1 MKNASDNPEELRNKI
16 LGLGDTSIHKSH
28 YPSLRQRLVELERFR
43 SLVDLSSDLLFVVEN
58 PSGRIL
64 DVSDSACKRL
74 STARASLLSASF
86 ADLVPG
92 ATWQQM
98 MVLFAELSSGPASP
112 ASSGASNA
120 WASLT
125 P

>member
-1 MKNASDNPEELRNKI
+1 MKNASDNPEELREKI

-64 DVSDSACKRL
+64 DVSA
-74 STARASLLSASF
+74 STFS
-86 ADLVPG
+86 VPFG
-92 ATWQQM
+92 
-98 MVLFAELSSGPASP
+98 
-112 ASSGASNA
+112 
-120 WASLT
+120 
-125 P
+125 